1 MGEERMGTGWH
12 GEGMMERAWPGR
24 IGSERNVAERAG
36 MAGKE
41 MMGFENIGME
51 GIEEEYRGQE
61 RSGRKGIVG

>member
-1 MGEERMGTGWH
+1 
-12 GEGMMERAWPGR
+12 MMERAWPGR